1 MVKPM
6 KSFLLKV
13 NKPMMIRM
21 ESSRRISKLS
31 PEYIEILNERDKNSE
46 RQTYIQELSQWKPV
60 KSYLSELN
68 SIDSTKLFD
77 ISYIHKMYQL
87 PLEDYQ
93 KVYIRS
99 RIYGFYQIS
108 TCEKEKKMLYSI
120 LSYYKVLE

>member
-1 MVKPM
+1 M